1 MNDSSSY
8 LTLFVFFLLTLI
20 SEILGTIGGFGSS
33 IFTVSFL
40 QFIFSFESVLII
52 TGMLHVF
59 SNTFKIILF
68 LKTID
73 WRLVLWLGVSS
84 ILFSIAG
91 AYLIKFANQEYLK
104 ITLGVFLLGFS
115 VFFFLNP
122 TVAVAATLKNS
133 VVGGSVAGFLAGFV
147 GTGGALR
154 GLVMAAFNLEKNFF
168 VGTSAAID
176 WGVDVSRT
184 WIYINNQYFKTEMIW
199 YLPLLA
205 LAALAGSY
213 LGKRIL
219 NYISQELFKKII
231 LALIGMTGAIMI
243 AQQALVN

>member
-1 MNDSSSY
+1 MNDPDSY

-33 IFTVSFL
+33 IFTISFL

-52 TGMLHVF
+52 TAMLHVF

-84 ILFSIAG
+84 ILFSIIG
-91 AYLIKFANQEYLK
+91 AYLIKFANQDYAK
-104 ITLGVFLLGFS
+104 ITLGIFLLSFS
-115 VFFFLNP
+115 IFFFLNP
-122 TVAVAATLKNS
+122 TVTVATTFKNS
-133 VVGGSVAGFLAGFV
+133 VFGGSVAGFLAGFV

-184 WIYINNQYFKTEMIW
+184 WIYITNHFFRPEMIW

-213 LGKRIL
+213 LGKIIL
-219 NYISQELFKKII
+219 KYIRQELFKKII
-231 LALIGMTGAIMI
+231 LGLIGITGAVML
-243 AQQALVN
+243 AQQAMMS

>member
-1 MNDSSSY
+1 MNDSNSY
-8 LTLFVFFLLTLI
+8 PTLALFFLLILI

-40 QFIFSFESVLII
+40 QFLFSFQSVLVI

-59 SNTFKIILF
+59 SNTFKILLF

-73 WRLVLWLGVSS
+73 WKLVLWLGVSS

-91 AYLIKFANQEYLK
+91 AYLIQFANVEYLK
-104 ITLGVFLLGFS
+104 IILGIFLLAFS
-115 VFFFLNP
+115 LFFFLNP
-122 TVAVAATLKNS
+122 KVAVSPTLKNS
-133 VVGGSVAGFLAGFV
+133 VSGGAVAGFLAGFV

-184 WIYINNQYFKTEMIW
+184 WIYITHQYFKPEMFW

-205 LAALAGSY
+205 IAALAGSY

-219 NYISQELFKKII
+219 KHISQEVFKKII
-231 LALIGMTGAIMI
+231 LGLIGATGVIMI
-243 AQQALVN
+243 VQQVISN

>member
-1 MNDSSSY
+1 MSDSGSY

-40 QFIFSFESVLII
+40 QFIFSFESVLMI
-52 TGMLHVF
+52 TAMLHVF
-59 SNTFKIILF
+59 SNTFKIFLF
-68 LKTID
+68 LKTVD
-73 WRLVLWLGVSS
+73 WKLVVWLGVSS

-91 AYLIKFANQEYLK
+91 AYLIKFANLEYVK
-104 ITLGVFLLGFS
+104 ITLGIFLLGFS
-115 VFFFLNP
+115 AFFFLNP
-122 TVAVAATLKNS
+122 TATVAATLRNS
-133 VVGGSVAGFLAGFV
+133 VLGGSVAGFLAGFV

-176 WGVDVSRT
+176 WGIDASRT
-184 WIYINNQYFKTEMIW
+184 WIYFTNQFFKPEMIL

-205 LAALAGSY
+205 IAAFAGSY
-213 LGKRIL
+213 WGKRIL
-219 NYISQELFKKII
+219 KYISQEHFKKII
-231 LALIGMTGAIMI
+231 LVLIGITGVVMI
-243 AQQALVN
+243 IQQVILN